1 MWWPTMFKHWRM
13 IRWNANVSISSKLF
27 SSCGVI
33 EYKFSCQLKNPQLVG
48 YHARQP
54 WTTPAYWVPC
64 PITMD
69 HPSLLGTMPD
79 NHGPPQLI
87 EYHVQQPWTTPAYW
101 VPCPTTMDHPSLL
114 STMSD
119 NHGPPQLIGYHVR
132 HPWTTPAY
140 WVPCPTTMDH
150 PSPGCPDSLCR
161 RSAV

>member
-1 MWWPTMFKHWRM
+1 MTNHVQTLENDSLKCKCFHFFKTILIMWSYWVQIQLPTQK
-13 IRWNANVSISSKLF
+13 SIA
-27 SSCGVI
+27 C
-33 EYKFSCQLKNPQLVG
+33 
-48 YHARQP
+48 
-54 WTTPAYWVPC
+54 WVPC
-64 PITMD
+64 PTTMD
-69 HPSLLGTMPD
+69 HPSLLGTMSD
-79 NHGPPQLI
+79 NHGPPQLVG
-87 EYHVQQPWTTPAYW
+87 YHAWQPWTTPAYW

-150 PSPGCPDSLCR
+150 PSPGCPDLPCR